1 MNSARQIHRL
11 APGAP
16 LRASCLRSSRC
27 TPPSQYRSLSSRTA
41 QLSSSESTTYSASTF
56 LQRQPL
62 LRSALPASAI
72 RLDSASPS
80 NARSFHISSRTQQ
93 KEPVEK
99 DAKTQPETKQ
109 GEQTK
114 ESESKE
120 ESKEEAKEEKEGDEK
135 AEGNKKEK
143 KEDLP
148 PPPPHGDKTPWQVFL
163 DTMNTELKESK
174 EWNES
179 TKALASSA
187 NDFVESER
195 VRKARQAYEA
205 TSGAV
210 SSTAAKAVKST
221 AGAIGKGAT
230 WTWETPVMKG
240 VRKGANITGEVLDKA
255 TKPIRETEAYK
266 NVKDVID
273 DGSSSRYGGWVDK
286 EERKRRRELREQMDK
301 KNGVVNAIYDED
313 PK

>member
-1 MNSARQIHRL
+1 MNSARQIQRL
-11 APGAP
+11 SPGAP
-16 LRASCLRSSRC
+16 LRASGLRSSRC
-27 TPPSQYRSLSSRTA
+27 TPPSQYRFLSSRTT
-41 QLSSSESTTYSASTF
+41 QLNTSENATHCAPTSF
-56 LQRQPL
+56 QQQPL
-62 LRSALPASAI
+62 LRSTIPTSAI
-72 RLDSASPS
+72 RLDRLSHS
-80 NARSFHISSRTQQ
+80 NARSFHVSARTRQ
-93 KEPVEK
+93 KDAEEK
-99 DAKTQPETKQ
+99 DAKARSETKG
-109 GEQTK
+109 GEENK

-120 ESKEEAKEEKEGDEK
+120 QKEGEEK
-135 AEGNKKEK
+135 AEGEGKEKEK

-163 DTMNTELKESK
+163 DTMQTEFKQSK

-187 NDFVESER
+187 NQFVESES

-210 SSTAAKAVKST
+210 SSTAAKAVKTT
-221 AGAIGKGAT
+221 AGAIGKGAV

-286 EERKRRRELREQMDK
+286 EERRRRRELREKMNK
-301 KNGVVNAIYDED
+301 ENGVNTTIFEEN